1 MLSISPATVQL
12 VQLADMKFEDRR
24 EKVKKHP
31 FGKERPVEHRRHPRS
46 GIDAIV
52 LHAMGF
58 NRTRNRA
65 SKYDGINAHFAVLRT
80 GEVLYLH
87 DIEEYLNA
95 AHDFN
100 RRSISI
106 EFAGNPPDEDGRVY
120 KPRKFGLHIPTVEQI
135 LNGRKLVRA
144 LALSPTLNVRYI
156 YGHKQSCDRKIC
168 PGPHIWYNVGRWAQ
182 LTLGLSDGGAGYKT
196 ANEYAIGRAI
206 PVEWNDPQFAVF

>member
-1 MLSISPATVQL
+1 MLPVLPAVEQL

-24 EKVKKHP
+24 ERVKKHRT
-31 FGKERPVEHRRHPRS
+31 GKEKPVDHMRHPRS

-58 NRTRNRA
+58 NWTRTSA

-87 DIEEYLNA
+87 DVTEYLYS

-106 EFAGNPPDEDGRVY
+106 EFAGNPPDEDGRAHG
-120 KPRKFGLHIPTVEQI
+120 RKTFGLHIPTVEQI
-135 LNGRKLVRA
+135 LNGRKLVRS
-144 LALSPTLNVRYI
+144 LALSPTLNVRY
-156 YGHKQSCDRKIC
+156 
-168 PGPHIWYNVGRWAQ
+168 
-182 LTLGLSDGGAGYKT
+182 
-196 ANEYAIGRAI
+196 
-206 PVEWNDPQFAVF
+206 